1 MSIPYKYSMYEGT
14 QLHEST
20 ELNKYKEVK
29 GILSFADREL
39 LFEYKVYDAY
49 GNGISNLS
57 KFAIQL
63 DNIKSIQYKK
73 GFLFTGGKLIIKA
86 NQWAFFEPLP
96 GSDQGVIKLS
106 IKRRDRSEAI
116 RMSTKLNL
124 YMSQQRLD
132 DME

>member
-14 QLHEST
+14 
-20 ELNKYKEVK
+20 ELNKFKEVK
-29 GILSFADREL
+29 GILSFSDNEL

-96 GSDQGVIKLS
+96 GSDQGVVKLN
-106 IKRRDRSEAI
+106 IERRDRNEAI
-116 RMSTKLNL
+116 RISTKLNL
-124 YMSQQRLD
+124 YLSQQRLD
-132 DME
+132 DMDGV

>member
-14 QLHEST
+14 D
-20 ELNKYKEVK
+20 LNKFKEVK
-29 GILSFADREL
+29 GILSFADNEL
-39 LFEYKVYDAY
+39 LFEYKVYDAS

-63 DNIKSIQYKK
+63 DNLKSIQYKK

-96 GSDQGVIKLS
+96 GSDQGVIKLN
-106 IKRRDRSEAI
+106 ITRRDKSEAI

-124 YMSQQRLD
+124 
-132 DME
+132 